1 MNRELTNKSWRH
13 ELSMIPQH
21 RQKMEEQIRK
31 PDKQIRDCLFQ
42 NYQEDASYITANMIT
57 KETEEDQL
65 RRIIEESE
73 SEFEYHFAILE
84 SKRLEKEREEREKH
98 FAAFKTKIVQFMRI
112 DVSNKQFYSELIRF
126 IERYESGEIQT
137 VKVEND
143 FYMKFFY
150 TINNMR
156 IRQEDKSRLFE
167 FITLK

>member
-1 MNRELTNKSWRH
+1 
-13 ELSMIPQH
+13 
-21 RQKMEEQIRK
+21 MEEQIRD
-31 PDKQIRDCLFQ
+31 PDEQIRDCLFQ

-73 SEFEYHFAILE
+73 SEFEYHFAISE
-84 SKRLEKEREEREKH
+84 SKRLEKEREERATH
-98 FAAFKTKIVQFMRI
+98 FATFKTKIVQFMRI
-112 DVSNKQFYSELIRF
+112 DVANRPFYSELIGY
-126 IERYESGEIQT
+126 IDRYELGEIQT

-167 FITLK
+167 FIQLA